1 MLLLPAPT
9 YLPSRRANT
18 IQVMKMAQAFTRL
31 GVPVHLTVPD
41 PHRRPAP
48 DWETLERHYGLR
60 ERFPIT
66 WLPAHPRWRGYEY
79 AARVIRLAR
88 REPPALL
95 FTRHPQVGAAASLLG
110 IAAVLEVHDL
120 PQGRLGPLW
129 FRAFL
134 RGRGARALVVITRA
148 LREAL
153 PLEGFSRPVLLLP
166 DGVDLE
172 RYASLPDPAAARAAL
187 GLPPRFTAGYTG
199 HLYAGR
205 GADLLLSLA
214 ERLPQVTF
222 LLAGGRP
229 ADVERLRAAAR
240 AAGLR
245 NLILTGF
252 LPNADL
258 PLYQAACDVLL
269 MPYQR
274 RVAASSGGDIARY
287 FSPMKVFEYLASG
300 RAILSSDLPAL
311 REVLRPENA
320 LLLPPES
327 LDAWE
332 RALRTAMAQPQRLQA
347 LAERARRD
355 AAAYTW
361 EARARRI
368 LAAAGLPPARS

>member
-1 MLLLPAPT
+1 VLLLPAPT
-9 YLPSRRANT
+9 YLPARRANT

-41 PHRRPAP
+41 PYRRPAP
-48 DWETLERHYGLR
+48 AWESLAQHYGLR
-60 ERFPIT
+60 ERFAIT
-66 WLPAHPRWRGYEY
+66 WVPAHPRWRGYEY
-79 AARVIRLAR
+79 AVRVMRMAR

-110 IAAVLEVHDL
+110 IASILEVHDL
-120 PQGRLGPLW
+120 PQGRLGPVW

-148 LREAL
+148 LQEAL
-153 PLEGFSRPVLLLP
+153 PLEGFSRPVLRLP

-172 RYASLPDPAAARAAL
+172 RYAALPAPAAARAAL
-187 GLPPRFTAGYTG
+187 GLPQRFTAGYTG

-214 ERLPQVTF
+214 ERIPEATF

-274 RVAASSGGDIARY
+274 RVAASSGGDIAAY

-311 REVLRPENA
+311 REVLHPANA
-320 LLLPPES
+320 LLLPPETPA
-327 LDAWE
+327 AWE
-332 RALRTAMAQPQRLQA
+332 RALRMAMAQPQQMRL
-347 LAERARRD
+347 LAEQARRD
-355 AAAYTW
+355 AAAYSW

-368 LAAAGLPPARS
+368 LAAAGLSTALT